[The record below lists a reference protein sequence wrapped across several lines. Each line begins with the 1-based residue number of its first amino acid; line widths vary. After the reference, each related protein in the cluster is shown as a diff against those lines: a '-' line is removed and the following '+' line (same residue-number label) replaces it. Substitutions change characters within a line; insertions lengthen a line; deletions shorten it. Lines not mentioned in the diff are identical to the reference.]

1 MNKSPYIIAEIGS
14 NHCGDRNIGI
24 KHIEYAAK
32 SGVNAVKFQ
41 LLNIRKQYSNPSQD
55 IKKIHNVADISIND
69 LRIFKKTADINNVDF
84 MCSGTFLEAV
94 EIIEAL
100 NPSFHKIASAQV
112 PHFPQYIEKIK
123 QTGRKTIASTG
134 IASLE
139 ELDRL
144 VQIFGGLGND
154 QLTLLHCRS
163 IYPLE
168 TELAELYSIKHLS
181 KRYKINVGY
190 SDHSSEISNALVAI
204 GLGASIFEK
213 HFKINDDIKSPD
225 SESSINFEQMKN
237 YVNSINIGCKSIGDK
252 FNYRKLSEYEK
263 NLKSGWEVNIIAKKE
278 IKKGDLLNKDNIDYI
293 RVGKGIKASQIF
305 NKLEQKGLKAKKDIA
320 KEESLL
326 YEDIDITI

>member
-123 QTGRKTIASTG
+123 LTGRKTIWQQDKTQKTK
-134 IASLE
+134 
-139 ELDRL
+139 R
-144 VQIFGGLGND
+144 N
-154 QLTLLHCRS
+154 
-163 IYPLE
+163 
-168 TELAELYSIKHLS
+168 S
-181 KRYKINVGY
+181 KI
-190 SDHSSEISNALVAI
+190 L
-204 GLGASIFEK
+204 
-213 HFKINDDIKSPD
+213 
-225 SESSINFEQMKN
+225 
-237 YVNSINIGCKSIGDK
+237 
-252 FNYRKLSEYEK
+252 
-263 NLKSGWEVNIIAKKE
+263 
-278 IKKGDLLNKDNIDYI
+278 
-293 RVGKGIKASQIF
+293 RVG
-305 NKLEQKGLKAKKDIA
+305 LRLRMR
-320 KEESLL
+320 LL
-326 YEDIDITI
+326 RRKSSHP

>member
-1 MNKSPYIIAEIGS
+1 VNKLPYIIAEIGS
-14 NHCGDRNIGI
+14 NHCGDRDIGI

-41 LLNIRKQYSNPSQD
+41 LLDINKQYINPSQE
-55 IKKIHNVADISIND
+55 IKKIHTISDISIND
-69 LRIFKKTADINNVDF
+69 LRIYKKTAVINNVDF

-94 EIIEAL
+94 EIIENL

-123 QTGRKTIASTG
+123 LTGRKTIASTG
-134 IASLE
+134 IASLDE
-139 ELDRL
+139 IDRL
-144 VQIFGGLGND
+144 VKIFGGLGND

-168 TELAELYSIKHLS
+168 TEFAELYSIKHLS

-190 SDHSSEISNALVAI
+190 SDHSSEIYNALVAL
-204 GLGASIFEK
+204 GLGANIFEK

-225 SESSINFEQMKN
+225 SESSINFEQMRN
-237 YVNSINIGCKSIGDK
+237 YVNTINIGFKSIGDK
-252 FNYRKLSEYEK
+252 LNYRKLNQYEN
-263 NLKSGWEVNIIAKKE
+263 NLKLGWEVNLIAKKE
-278 IKKGDLLNKDNIDYI
+278 IKKGDLLNKDNIDFI
-293 RVGKGIKASQIF
+293 RAGKGIKASQIF
-305 NKLEQKGLKAKKDIA
+305 NKTDQKAFKAKKDIA
-320 KEESLL
+320 EKESLL